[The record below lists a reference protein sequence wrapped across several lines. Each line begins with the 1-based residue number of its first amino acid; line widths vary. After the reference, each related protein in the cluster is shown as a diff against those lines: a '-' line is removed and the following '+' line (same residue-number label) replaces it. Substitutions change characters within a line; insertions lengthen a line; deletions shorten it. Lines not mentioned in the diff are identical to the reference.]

1 MDSNSVSVLVDH
13 FSAFSLVGRARPH
26 TRGKATKR
34 MLAAVFAP
42 PPRVNDDWALNVILM
57 DDTEAAFKVCYLLS
71 FVCWAFSIKWHTSS
85 IEWVDWH
92 PLRIS
97 KVKILNLKIQILSSV
112 EKAVRMIVQLKER
125 GITDG
130 FLPEAKGSFEN
141 ITTSSSKEDDSR
153 ALIY

>member
-57 DDTEAAFKVCYLLS
+57 DDTEAAFKVCFIFAHFCML
-71 FVCWAFSIKWHTSS
+71 AFFNRNMLQALKGRSVPSPNK
-85 IEWVDWH
+85 H
-92 PLRIS
+92 P
-97 KVKILNLKIQILSSV
+97 KEIQI
-112 EKAVRMIVQLKER
+112 
-125 GITDG
+125 
-130 FLPEAKGSFEN
+130 
-141 ITTSSSKEDDSR
+141 
-153 ALIY
+153 